1 MCFIVF
7 AYQVHPSYRFIAAA
21 NRDEYYERPSSPV
34 AFWEDAPQVL
44 AGRDLKKG
52 GTWLGITREGK
63 FAAITNF
70 RDPSALKTNAPSRGQ
85 LVSHFLTGSESAA
98 SYVNKISRQ
107 AQKYNGFNLICG
119 DYKDLFVYSNRGEIK
134 KLKAG
139 IYGLSNHLLDSP
151 WSKVIKGKRAL
162 SAAMNKKGSDLEAAL
177 FKVLSD
183 HKKAPDH
190 KLPST
195 GVDLEWERLLSSIF
209 IKSPTYGTRSS
220 SVLLIGKNQRVKLV
234 EKVFDGKPEP
244 WVESR
249 FSFLLNEGN

>member
-1 MCFIVF
+1 
-7 AYQVHPSYRFIAAA
+7 
-21 NRDEYYERPSSPV
+21 
-34 AFWEDAPQVL
+34 
-44 AGRDLKKG
+44 
-52 GTWLGITREGK
+52 
-63 FAAITNF
+63 
-70 RDPSALKTNAPSRGQ
+70 
-85 LVSHFLTGSESAA
+85 
-98 SYVNKISRQ
+98 
-107 AQKYNGFNLICG
+107 
-119 DYKDLFVYSNRGEIK
+119 
-134 KLKAG
+134 
-139 IYGLSNHLLDSP
+139 
-151 WSKVIKGKRAL
+151 
-162 SAAMNKKGSDLEAAL
+162 MNKKGSDLEAAL